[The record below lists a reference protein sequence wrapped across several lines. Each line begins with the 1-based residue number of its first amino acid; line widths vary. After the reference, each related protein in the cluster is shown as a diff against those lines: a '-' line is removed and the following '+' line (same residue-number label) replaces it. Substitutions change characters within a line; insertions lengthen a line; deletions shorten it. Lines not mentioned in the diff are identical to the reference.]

1 MFTRPGHAGA
11 PSGWHGW
18 GMEDMTLS
26 LTPYEAAD
34 LRALLLTELR
44 SREGENDAV
53 AKAIIA
59 RCAALLD
66 KLDGVQPLYA
76 GFEPA

>member
-1 MFTRPGHAGA
+1 MFGERRR
-11 PSGWHGW
+11 WHGW
-18 GMEDMTLS
+18 GMDDLSLS

-34 LRALLLTELR
+34 LRALLLAELR
-44 SREGENDAV
+44 SREGEDDAV

-76 GFEPA
+76 DFEAA